1 MHGIVVSFCITLR
14 IDAARAATPDVCTK
28 EWVFFTHCRAITMQ
42 LARCAVVIIYMSAA
56 ARDGNV
62 RVTLL
67 SHDYL
72 ADCRG
77 VETRV

>member
-1 MHGIVVSFCITLR
+1 
-14 IDAARAATPDVCTK
+14 
-28 EWVFFTHCRAITMQ
+28 MQ